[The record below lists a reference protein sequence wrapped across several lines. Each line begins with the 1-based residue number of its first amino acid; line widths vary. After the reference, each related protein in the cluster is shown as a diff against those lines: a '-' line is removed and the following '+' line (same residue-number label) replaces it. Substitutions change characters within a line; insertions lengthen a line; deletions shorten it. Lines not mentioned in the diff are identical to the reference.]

1 MIRTQIYLTE
11 EEQEA
16 LRTITALKGTSQ
28 SELIRQ
34 AIDQFIANYRQT
46 HRVELLRAAR
56 GMWAGR
62 DDLDWRSL
70 RAEFDRSFGETEE
83 AGEPSDG

>member
-11 EEQEA
+11 EEQGE
-16 LRTITALKGTSQ
+16 LRTIADLRGASQ

-34 AIDQFIANYRQT
+34 AIDQFIATYRKT
-46 HRVELLRAAR
+46 NRVELLRAAR
-56 GMWAGR
+56 GIWADR

-70 RAEFDRSFGETEE
+70 RAEFDRTFGEVPN
-83 AGEPSDG
+83 G

>member
-34 AIDQFIANYRQT
+34 AIDQFIANYRQA

-56 GMWAGR
+56 GMWADR

-70 RAEFDRSFGETEE
+70 RAEFDRSFKGTE
-83 AGEPSDG
+83 EPSDG